1 MIIKDRL
8 IVDMKNAMRAKDKS
22 RLDSIRLLR
31 ADIQRREIDA
41 RGELNDEGVLHVIQR
56 MIKQGKDSIEL
67 FAKGNRKDLVA
78 KEEAM
83 LVVLE
88 EYLPKQLSE
97 AEVDALIDDAFA
109 ATGAKTMKDMGKVM
123 GWIKPK
129 GQGKVDMGLVS
140 AKIRKRWPPGARPK
154 G

>member
-56 MIKQGKDSIEL
+56 MIK
-67 FAKGNRKDLVA
+67 
-78 KEEAM
+78 
-83 LVVLE
+83 
-88 EYLPKQLSE
+88 
-97 AEVDALIDDAFA
+97 
-109 ATGAKTMKDMGKVM
+109 
-123 GWIKPK
+123 
-129 GQGKVDMGLVS
+129 
-140 AKIRKRWPPGARPK
+140 
-154 G
+154 